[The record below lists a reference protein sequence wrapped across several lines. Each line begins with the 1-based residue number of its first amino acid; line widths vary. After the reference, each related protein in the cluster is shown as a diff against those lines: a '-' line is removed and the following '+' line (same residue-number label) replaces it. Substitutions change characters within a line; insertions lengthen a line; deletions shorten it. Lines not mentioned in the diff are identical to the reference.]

1 MMPLNN
7 IFKTRL
13 TVQNKNS
20 IKLLFL
26 TIFFGF
32 AGFLD
37 ATYLTIEHYK
47 NIIPPCSAITNCE
60 VVLTSQYATI
70 FGIPIALIGAF
81 YYAAL
86 IATLLL
92 LWQERHKI
100 WLQLAMLFVC
110 SAMIIS
116 IILVAIQAFVLH
128 AFCQYCLLSEA
139 INTVI
144 FVLGIILYNYF
155 LREKSED

>member
-1 MMPLNN
+1 MKHLNN

-13 TVQNKNS
+13 TMQNKHS
-20 IKLLFL
+20 LRTLFL
-26 TIFFGF
+26 TIFFAF

-60 VVLTSQYATI
+60 VVLTSKYATF
-70 FGIPIALIGAF
+70 FGIPIALIGAL

-92 LWQERHKI
+92 LWQEKHKI
-100 WLQLAMLFVC
+100 WLQLTMLLVV
-110 SAMIIS
+110 SAMVIS
-116 IILVAIQAFVLH
+116 ILLVAIQAFVLH

-139 INTVI
+139 INTVL
-144 FVLGIILYNYF
+144 FVVGIILYRSYSKKVN
-155 LREKSED
+155 

>member
-1 MMPLNN
+1 MMHLNS

-13 TVQNKNS
+13 THLNKNTLR
-20 IKLLFL
+20 LLFFMV
-26 TIFFGF
+26 FFGF

-47 NIIPPCSAITNCE
+47 NVIPPCSAVTNCE
-60 VVLTSQYATI
+60 VVLTSQYATF
-70 FGIPIALIGAF
+70 FGIPIALIGAL

-92 LWQERHKI
+92 LWQEKHKI
-100 WLQLAMLFVC
+100 WLQLVLLFVS
-110 SAMIIS
+110 SAMVIS

-139 INTVI
+139 INTI
-144 FVLGIILYNYF
+144 LFVVGIILYRHYKAA
-155 LREKSED
+155 KSE

>member
-1 MMPLNN
+1 MMHLNN

-20 IKLLFL
+20 LRLLFI
-26 TIFFGF
+26 TVFFGF

-60 VVLTSQYATI
+60 VVLTSKYASF
-70 FGIPIALIGAF
+70 FGIPIALIGAL

-100 WLQLAMLFVC
+100 WLQLVLLFV
-110 SAMIIS
+110 SIAMIIS
-116 IILVAIQAFVLH
+116 IILVGIQALVLH

-139 INTVI
+139 INTVL
-144 FVLGIILYNYF
+144 FVLGIILYKYF
-155 LREKSED
+155 KKV

>member
-1 MMPLNN
+1 MMHLNN

-13 TVQNKNS
+13 IVQNKNS
-20 IKLLFL
+20 LRILFL
-26 TIFFGF
+26 TVFFAF

-60 VVLTSQYATI
+60 VVLTSKYATF
-70 FGIPIALIGAF
+70 FGIPIALIGAL
-81 YYAAL
+81 YYAVL

-100 WLQLAMLFVC
+100 WLQLTILFVC
-110 SAMIIS
+110 SAMGIS

-139 INTVI
+139 INTILFIV
-144 FVLGIILYNYF
+144 GIILYKKYSKKTN
-155 LREKSED
+155 

>member
-1 MMPLNN
+1 MMHLNS

-13 TVQNKNS
+13 THLNKS
-20 IKLLFL
+20 TLRLLFFMV
-26 TIFFGF
+26 FFGF

-47 NIIPPCSAITNCE
+47 NIIPPCSAVTNCE
-60 VVLTSQYATI
+60 VVLTSQYATF
-70 FGIPIALIGAF
+70 FGIPIALIGAL
-81 YYAAL
+81 YYATL

-92 LWQERHKI
+92 LWQEKHKI
-100 WLQLAMLFVC
+100 WLQLVLLFVS
-110 SAMIIS
+110 SAMVIS

-139 INTVI
+139 INTI
-144 FVLGIILYNYF
+144 LFVVGIILYRHYKAA
-155 LREKSED
+155 KSE